1 MSTLFQFNPL
11 KSIAVPNVGRVVPK
25 GLVLVIGPNSAGK
38 TQLLRDIH
46 GRMLGNAR
54 RLVVCDDIEMSRPVS
69 LEPLLDVLFAENHIR
84 RRVDNNNPGQSREAN
99 FEKFPPTIR
108 SMLPTVRD
116 NPLRSRRIWWQCPTM
131 RLARDCPAQC

>member
-1 MSTLFQFNPL
+1 MPTLFEFNPL
-11 KSIAVPNVGRVVPK
+11 KSIAVPNVGWVVPK

-69 LEPLLDVLFAENHIR
+69 LEPLLAALYAEDHIR
-84 RRVDNNNPGQSREAN
+84 RRVDGNNTYIFWRWPTLDCSR
-99 FEKFPPTIR
+99 
-108 SMLPTVRD
+108 VRVHFSD
-116 NPLRSRRIWWQCPTM
+116 ILNCCP
-131 RLARDCPAQC
+131 